1 MKNSNNDF
9 IDSYNDIKRYLIKN
23 SGLSKD
29 TYFDDLLDKVPYKTK
44 CSKRIW
50 KSNRPN
56 GL

>member
-44 CSKRIW
+44 CSKRI
-50 KSNRPN
+50 
-56 GL
+56 